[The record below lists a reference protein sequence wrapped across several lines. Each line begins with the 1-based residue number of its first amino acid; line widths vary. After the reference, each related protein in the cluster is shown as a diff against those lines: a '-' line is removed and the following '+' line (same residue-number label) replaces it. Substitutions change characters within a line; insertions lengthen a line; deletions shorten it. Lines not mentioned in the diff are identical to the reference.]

1 MTTHPNSIH
10 ALFHVICKD
19 RRKTHPKRH
28 SRVLDMLTG
37 LFRYLL
43 CLIVV
48 IQLVHPNFNDNC
60 TSSSCHDRTNTTAK
74 LTIGRTKRAAPA
86 QCSSS
91 SDDVAHSLVSSVCC
105 DSMIPLFI
113 DNQLSTTDGIGA
125 ITRAVQQRVQSQF
138 NRSFEVIISES
149 DFVVNTYYSGPRQC
163 KFETDRYFVALYE
176 TPVQY
181 DLADTATENF
191 VASIDSRDPLGWKQA
206 PLAEDNEALPV
217 EGTAGTE
224 SQLTAPSS
232 AEGAFA
238 IGGPEEGGPAE
249 AGPAAALPAAAGPAV
264 GGPAVGGPAAAGPAA
279 AGSAAGAA
287 AGVAQPSQAGQA
299 GSGGVCSWRSGA
311 ADPNIPYVFSADEC
325 CDARLNTIMR
335 DAAARSRDTPHLGDS
350 AKYIQRR
357 IQLEYGLSFEVMMSR
372 GDFAVSSYYHG
383 PSNCKINDGVFHYVA
398 YATPVQYDP
407 FNIAQEDYLAS
418 TDAEEPLGSTRYTN
432 LRGDR
437 PDIRVEPSAGEDIS
451 IQPAILAARASLY
464 EGAGGAGRT
473 ANREPGAPTSG
484 FFPEDASLL
493 TASAIDGF
501 HVGGNRSLG
510 TVISQEGGDLPPG
523 THCDK
528 EDRTG
533 DKCCSGL
540 LFETMTDA
548 FYELSSSP
556 QFAFTSAG
564 NIASLIQKRAQLRF
578 DQSFE
583 VIVSPGDF
591 ALASHGF
598 GDQTC
603 KYKERGFTAIA
614 YATPRQYD
622 ITQTAAE
629 SYYSS
634 ISSRD
639 NLGATQPFLPG
650 QRAFHTPLQ
659 VYGEGAGAG
668 LPVGSH
674 CTDSRAGSKC
684 CNAQLFNVM
693 QSAYD
698 SVISRNDFNP
708 YDMRLIA
715 RTIQFNVEEQLQMSF
730 ETIVSTDDFAFS
742 SDYSGNDVCKYRIDR
757 YYVMTYATPVQY
769 PIHSQFYEDSGP
781 AIPINC
787 PAELDALDG
796 AVCCDG
802 TLQYEMTRAIDEAI
816 INQPEGQRNSDALA
830 RRRFGTTFETI
841 VSRSDFTWQTHI
853 YNENTCK
860 IDTRGYHTLTVESSK
875 APIQSAMGQPP
886 VPPQFPPPQGPFPPA
901 FVGPPAAAP
910 PVAAPPVAAPPVA
923 APPVAAPPVAA
934 PPVVPPAFAPPP
946 VVPGFGGGA
955 GAGAGGGG
963 GGGGACFSTDTWV
976 TTPNGKKRMDQL
988 KVGDFVLTANLTTAY
1003 FAPMSLW
1010 IHREPDVITK
1020 FVTIMTD
1027 YGKMLAL
1034 TPRHLIFRNKCDEY
1048 YDDRVDSLPS
1058 NSQAVYADELKVGD
1072 CVYLLYR
1079 NGFRQQKLQDISI
1092 TQRRGIFSPLTPN
1105 GRIIVNDML
1114 ASCYSDV
1121 NEATLQTTYFSAMHS
1136 LRKRVL
1142 TWFGSWIDQTVD
1154 LPFGSE
1160 FSMELLRLIVPYV
1173 K

>member
-614 YATPRQYD
+614 YATPRQ
-622 ITQTAAE
+622 
-629 SYYSS
+629 
-634 ISSRD
+634 D
-639 NLGATQPFLPG
+639 NGHFT
-650 QRAFHTPLQ
+650 
-659 VYGEGAGAG
+659 
-668 LPVGSH
+668 
-674 CTDSRAGSKC
+674 
-684 CNAQLFNVM
+684 
-693 QSAYD
+693 
-698 SVISRNDFNP
+698 
-708 YDMRLIA
+708 RLYKFTERELELVSLLDRIA
-715 RTIQFNVEEQLQMSF
+715 PIHEQTIQFNVEEQLQMSF

-830 RRRFGTTFETI
+830 RTISRNIQRRFGTTFETI

-1121 NEATLQTTYFSAMHS
+1121 NEATLQTTYFS
-1136 LRKRVL
+1136 
-1142 TWFGSWIDQTVD
+1142 VD